1 MNDQI
6 AQRKS
11 TRNERS
17 FFLHPV
23 SGTNEIII
31 TSSFNHPDRPGLNFY
46 NVLSRTLENEDG
58 ISNLKYEKL
67 SDLSTAN
74 DQQKFIL
81 EAQGNGIFQIRQGEF
96 YIYDTAEE
104 QKLVAL
110 KDNEKS
116 EIDRNRLN
124 WKITCT
130 DLSEMAH
137 RPVDSTKVISS
148 ISPESC
154 SSSEISIKMPIN
166 NGGKYYLRIKDTST
180 GYLEEKLNVSYGM
193 KVTGVSPAEIGSLGG
208 IPITISGGGFTEDT
222 TVSIQLPS
230 RRRSVETI
238 ECSFISVSRKNFQK
252 NGLIF
257 HNI

>member
-1 MNDQI
+1 M
-6 AQRKS
+6 
-11 TRNERS
+11 
-17 FFLHPV
+17 
-23 SGTNEIII
+23 
-31 TSSFNHPDRPGLNFY
+31 
-46 NVLSRTLENEDG
+46 
-58 ISNLKYEKL
+58 
-67 SDLSTAN
+67 
-74 DQQKFIL
+74 
-81 EAQGNGIFQIRQGEF
+81 
-96 YIYDTAEE
+96 
-104 QKLVAL
+104 
-110 KDNEKS
+110 KDDEKS

-137 RPVDSTKVISS
+137 RPVDSTKVISL

-166 NGGKYYLRIKDTST
+166 NGGKYYLKIKDTST

-208 IPITISGGGFTEDT
+208 IPITISGGGFTKDT

-238 ECSFISVSRKNFQK
+238 ECSFISVSRKNFK
-252 NGLIF
+252 NFDLFFITF
-257 HNI
+257 